1 MYKEFTSNDG
11 LIIPY
16 IEYENNNK
24 KKVIL
29 LHGFHDY
36 INRYDELAKIIH
48 ENGFDIY
55 VLEYRNHGLLKTS
68 DIVDFGDKGIQAII
82 EDIEY
87 FIKLKLS
94 GVKYDDIIFLGN
106 GLGALFSMYLLENNQ
121 YKNAVFVSLPLEK
134 SFSILMSKLITSIEM
149 KLEIKKSILN
159 KMNGIVNEKGS
170 KNISPYSWLT
180 RDSSEVVKLEKDNL
194 VYKLASPKY
203 FNDIFNLNKMV
214 KKNIKKIREFSNILL
229 VYGDKDPLVLESK
242 LKKHMQKINNDH
254 RRIKFLK
261 VKNGRHLLYNEKNKE
276 EIIMEIIKY
285 MKGIK

>member
-229 VYGDKDPLVLESK
+229 VYGDKDPLVLESQ

>member
-87 FIKLKLS
+87 FIKLK
-94 GVKYDDIIFLGN
+94 
-106 GLGALFSMYLLENNQ
+106 
-121 YKNAVFVSLPLEK
+121 
-134 SFSILMSKLITSIEM
+134 
-149 KLEIKKSILN
+149 
-159 KMNGIVNEKGS
+159 
-170 KNISPYSWLT
+170 
-180 RDSSEVVKLEKDNL
+180 
-194 VYKLASPKY
+194 
-203 FNDIFNLNKMV
+203 
-214 KKNIKKIREFSNILL
+214 
-229 VYGDKDPLVLESK
+229 
-242 LKKHMQKINNDH
+242 
-254 RRIKFLK
+254 
-261 VKNGRHLLYNEKNKE
+261 
-276 EIIMEIIKY
+276 
-285 MKGIK
+285 

>member
-29 LHGFHDY
+29 LHGFHEY
-36 INRYDELAKIIH
+36 IDRYDEVAKMIH
-48 ENGFDIY
+48 ENGFDVY
-55 VLEYRNHGLLKTS
+55 VLEYRNHGLLKKE
-68 DIVDFGDKGIQAII
+68 DVADFGERGLKGIA

-106 GLGALFSMYLLENNQ
+106 GLGALLTMYILENNQ
-121 YKNAVFVSLPLEK
+121 YKNSVLVSLPLEK
-134 SFSILMSKLITSIEM
+134 TFSILMSRFITYIEIKLG
-149 KLEIKKSILN
+149 LKKSILN
-159 KMNGIVNEKGS
+159 KINGIVNKKG
-170 KNISPYSWLT
+170 NSPYSWLS
-180 RDSSEVVKLEKDNL
+180 RNPFEVEKLEKDEK
-194 VYKLASPKY
+194 VYKFSSPRY
-203 FNDIFNLNKMV
+203 FNNVFELNKII
-214 KKNIKKIREFSNILL
+214 KKNINKIKESSNILL
-229 VYGDKDPLVLESK
+229 VYGDNDPLVLESK
-242 LKKHMQKINNDH
+242 LKKYMYKINNKN

-261 VKNGRHLLYNEKNKE
+261 VKKGRHLLYNEINKE